1 MSSRPP
7 EILMNRSILL
17 SSLLAIGL
25 SSGLATDVTA
35 RDRYDRDGY
44 SYDSRYERCR
54 NCGTV
59 ERIDIARYGE
69 RRAGGGGAVAGAI
82 IGAAL
87 GNQVG
92 SGDGRKAATVAGA
105 IAGGVAGNNLEK
117 RRNDRDTYAVHVR
130 MDDGRR
136 LVFEQRNLRGVREG
150 ARVKIR
156 NGDAHLL

>member
-1 MSSRPP
+1 MK
-7 EILMNRSILL
+7 RSILVTA
-17 SSLLAIGL
+17 LLALGMGAGI
-25 SSGLATDVTA
+25 TA
-35 RDRYDRDGY
+35 PQVDARERDGY
-44 SYDSRYERCR
+44 RYDSRYDSRYQRCR

-59 ERIDIARYGE
+59 ERIEVARYGE
-69 RRAGGGGAVAGAI
+69 RNSKGGGAVVGALL
-82 IGAAL
+82 GAAV

-117 RRNDRDTYAVHVR
+117 RRNDRDTYAVYVR

-136 LVFEQRNLRGVREG
+136 LVFEQRSLRGVSEG
-150 ARVKIR
+150 ARVQIR